1 MAFGKG
7 KGKGK
12 SSAFGTA
19 HGGSGGKAGTKISG
33 GKTSILTASN
43 VKATGSK

>member
-1 MAFGKG
+1 MAFGKKKSG
-7 KGKGK
+7 GK
-12 SSAFGTA
+12 SSSFGTA
-19 HGGSGGKAGTKISG
+19 HGGTGPRGGKMVSG